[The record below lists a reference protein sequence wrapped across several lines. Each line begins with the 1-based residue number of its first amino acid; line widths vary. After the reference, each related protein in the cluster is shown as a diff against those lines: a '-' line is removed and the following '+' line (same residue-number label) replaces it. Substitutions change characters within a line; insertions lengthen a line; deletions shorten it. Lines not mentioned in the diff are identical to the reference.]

1 MVKYIPK
8 ADTHDKDYSGYQ
20 MCKHQPQRIKK
31 KTDLQLHTG
40 QTSPYWMSNV
50 SFTLCCFCLMCQTQT
65 ITPLQCLWPLKCL
78 LSSRGGNLRWL
89 YRRLPSDGPSIQK
102 KMFCMCFCDICLHGC
117 IRTFECNV
125 VAHHHSVRSVTKC
138 WIRLTSW
145 RGTFFASNLCI
156 KNH

>member
-31 KTDLQLHTG
+31 KLIYNYIQDKKK

-50 SFTLCCFCLMCQTQT
+50 SFTLCCFCLTCQTQT

-102 KMFCMCFCDICLHGC
+102 KKCFACVFVIFVYTAVFVHLSAMWSL
-117 IRTFECNV
+117 ITT
-125 VAHHHSVRSVTKC
+125 A
-138 WIRLTSW
+138 
-145 RGTFFASNLCI
+145 
-156 KNH
+156 